1 MKLEENLVRL
11 RKEHGLSQ
19 RDLAE
24 KLNVSRQAVS
34 RWEQGTAVP
43 STDNL
48 ISLSQLYGITLDA
61 LVHGENTQANL
72 QADEKKAESLNAE
85 NTPLDRSHP
94 GRGVFSGR
102 RTLIA
107 LVLCVLAVVLIALV
121 IAFHSLPK
129 KDDIPSLEEWEHEV
143 WDMSSAEA
151 FSFQD

>member
-19 RDLAE
+19 NDLAE

-34 RWEQGTAVP
+34 RWEQGTAMP

-48 ISLSQLYGITLDA
+48 IYLSQLYGITLDE
-61 LVHGENTQANL
+61 LIHGENTQAIL
-72 QADEKKAESLNAE
+72 QAEEQNAESPNTE
-85 NTPLDRSHP
+85 NTPSDQPHLAR
-94 GRGVFSGR
+94 RGFCGKR
-102 RTLIA
+102 KLIA
-107 LVLCVLAVVLIALV
+107 LGLGVLVVGLIAFL

-129 KDDIPSLEEWEHEV
+129 KDDIPSLEEWEHGV
-143 WDMSSAEA
+143 LDLSSAEA

>member
-34 RWEQGTAVP
+34 RWEQGTAMP
-43 STDNL
+43 SADNL
-48 ISLSQLYGITLDA
+48 ISLSQLYGITLDT
-61 LVHGENTQANL
+61 LVHGESTQADI
-72 QADEKKAESLNAE
+72 QAEEQDAESLKIE
-85 NTPLDRSHP
+85 NTPSDRAHL
-94 GRGVFSGR
+94 GRGGFSGKR
-102 RTLIA
+102 KLIA
-107 LVLCVLAVVLIALV
+107 LVLGVLVVGLIALL
-121 IAFHSLPK
+121 IAFHFLPK